1 MTDLPP
7 FLVALPLVASVVVLF
22 AGLVRSETGW
32 PIAAMAGLGQ
42 LGLAGYVAYQVFTA
56 GPTSYVVG
64 GYEAFYGIELVIDGL
79 SASVVVLIAAVSL
92 GVLAFARTAG
102 PRGNPFYATYL
113 LLVGG
118 LTGVVITGDVF
129 NMYVFIEISGLT
141 AYALVASGDTGR
153 SAVAALKYLIVGTV
167 GASLYLLGVGYAYI
181 GTGTLNMADL
191 SAALPT
197 VADGLGYQST
207 LVQTA
212 FAFIAIGLFIKTAVF
227 PLHTWQ
233 PEAYAGSPDS
243 VSGFISALVST
254 TFAYALIRISL
265 TVFTPDFFAA
275 VDAAQTLLIVGAV
288 VSIVA
293 GSALAVSQSE
303 IKRMLA
309 YSSVSQF
316 GLVLAGLAVL
326 NQTALIGATVHLVGH
341 AIMKGGL
348 FLAAGLI
355 ATATGARE
363 VHEYEGLSERMP
375 YAAGAFAVLAFAMVG
390 VPPAVG
396 FVGKW
401 YIAVGAV
408 QAQLWPLA
416 AVILLSTLLTLAY
429 FARLVERMY
438 FREPAATG
446 DLAEGEGTADTR
458 PDAVVADGGRP
469 SVGMYVVVVVA
480 AVLAVALG
488 AAVVPFAEYL
498 QPTIDLLLP

>member
-22 AGLVRSETGW
+22 AGLARSETGW
-32 PIAAMAGLGQ
+32 PIATLAGLAQ
-42 LGLAGYVAYQVFTA
+42 LGLAATLAYRVFTA
-56 GPTSYVVG
+56 GPISYVVG

-92 GVLAFARTAG
+92 GVLAYARTAG

-118 LTGVVITGDVF
+118 LTGVAVTGDVF

-191 SAALPT
+191 SAMLAE
-197 VADGLGYQST
+197 VGYQST

-265 TVFTPDFFAA
+265 SVFTPDFFAA
-275 VDAAQTLLIVGAV
+275 VDLAQTLLIVGAV

-293 GSALAVSQSE
+293 GSLLAVSQTE

-326 NQTALIGATVHLVGH
+326 NQTAMIGATVHLLGH
-341 AIMKGGL
+341 AVMKGGL
-348 FLAAGLI
+348 FLAAGVI

-375 YAAGAFAVLAFAMVG
+375 YAAGVFAVLAFSMVG
-390 VPPAVG
+390 VPPTVG

-408 QAQLWPLA
+408 EAQLWPLA
-416 AVILLSTLLTLAY
+416 AIILASTLLTLAY

-438 FREPAATG
+438 FREPAAA
-446 DLAEGEGTADTR
+446 DDHVEGESAEPQ

-469 SVGMYVVVVVA
+469 SLGMYA
-480 AVLAVALG
+480 AVLVAAALAVTLG
-488 AAVVPFAEYL
+488 AAVVPFAEL
-498 QPTIDLLLP
+498 LEPTLDLLLS

>member
-22 AGLVRSETGW
+22 VGLVRSETGW
-32 PIAAMAGLGQ
+32 PITVLAGLGQ
-42 LGLAGYVAYQVFTA
+42 VGLAGYVAYRVFTD
-56 GPTSYVVG
+56 GPISYVVG
-64 GYEAFYGIELVIDGL
+64 GFEAFYGIELVVDGL
-79 SASVVVLIAAVSL
+79 SAVVILLIALVSL
-92 GVLAFARTAG
+92 GVLAYARTGG

-118 LTGVVITGDVF
+118 LTGVTVTADVF

-141 AYALVASGDTGR
+141 AYALVASGDSGR

-191 SAALPT
+191 SEQLAAIGH
-197 VADGLGYQST
+197 DST
-207 LVQTA
+207 LVVTA
-212 FAFIAIGLFIKTAVF
+212 FAFIAIGLFIKVAVF

-233 PEAYAGSPDS
+233 PEAYAGAPDS
-243 VSGFISALVST
+243 VSAFISALVST

-275 VDAAQTLLIVGAV
+275 VDPARTMLIVGAI

-293 GSALAVSQSE
+293 GSVLAVSQTE

-326 NQTALIGATVHLVGH
+326 NETALIGATVHLLGH
-341 AIMKGGL
+341 AVMKGGL

-363 VHEYEGLSERMP
+363 IHEYEGLSDRMP
-375 YAAGAFAVLAFAMVG
+375 YAAGAFAVLAFSMVG
-390 VPPAVG
+390 VPPTVG

-401 YIAVGAV
+401 YIAFGAV
-408 QAQLWPLA
+408 EAQLWPLA
-416 AVILLSTLLTLAY
+416 AIILASTLLTLAY

-438 FREPAATG
+438 FRESAAA
-446 DLAEGEGTADTR
+446 DDAAADATATQ
-458 PDAVVADGGRP
+458 PDAVVTDGGRP
-469 SVGMYVVVVVA
+469 SLGMYVVVVVA
-480 AVLAVALG
+480 AVLAVTLG
-488 AAVVPFAEYL
+488 AAVVPFAEL
-498 QPTIDLLLP
+498 LDPTLELLLP

>member
-1 MTDLPP
+1 MTDLLP

-22 AGLVRSETGW
+22 VGLVRSETGW
-32 PIAAMAGLGQ
+32 PIAALAGLGQ
-42 LGLAGYVAYQVFTA
+42 FGLAGYLGYRALTA
-56 GPTSYVVG
+56 GRISYVVG
-64 GYEAFYGIELVIDGL
+64 GFRAPYGIELVIDGL
-79 SASVVVLIAAVSL
+79 SAAVIVLIAAVSL
-92 GVLAFARTAG
+92 GVLVYARTAG

-118 LTGVVITGDVF
+118 LTGVVVTADVF

-141 AYALVASGDTGR
+141 AYALVASGDSGR

-191 SAALPT
+191 STKL
-197 VADGLGYQST
+197 ADPAIVGHDSVLAT
-207 LVQTA
+207 TA

-275 VDAAQTLLIVGAV
+275 VDPARTLLIVGAI

-316 GLVLAGLAVL
+316 GLVLAGLAAL
-326 NQTALIGATVHLVGH
+326 NGTALIGAIVHLVGH

-408 QAQLWPLA
+408 EAQLWPLA

-438 FREPAATG
+438 FREPAAP
-446 DLAEGEGTADTR
+446 DDHAEGETAADAR
-458 PDAVVADGGRP
+458 PDAVVADGGRT

-480 AVLAVALG
+480 AVLAVTLG
-488 AAVVPFAEYL
+488 AAVVPFAEL
-498 QPTIDLLLP
+498 LEPTLDLLLP

>member
-22 AGLVRSETGW
+22 AGLARSKTGW
-32 PIAAMAGLGQ
+32 PIAALAGVAQ
-42 LGLAGYVAYQVFTA
+42 LGLAGYLAYRVFTA
-56 GPTSYVVG
+56 GPISYVVG
-64 GYEAFYGIELVIDGL
+64 GFEAFYGIELVIDGL

-92 GVLAFARTAG
+92 GILAYARTAG

-118 LTGVVITGDVF
+118 LTGVAVTGDVF

-141 AYALVASGDTGR
+141 AYALVASGDSGR

-191 SAALPT
+191 SAMLAE
-197 VADGLGYQST
+197 VGYQST

-212 FAFIAIGLFIKTAVF
+212 FALFAIGLFIKTAVF

-243 VSGFISALVST
+243 VSGFVSALVST

-275 VDAAQTLLIVGAV
+275 VDLAQTLLIVGAV

-293 GSALAVSQSE
+293 GSLLAVSQTE

-326 NQTALIGATVHLVGH
+326 NQTAMVGATVHLLGH
-341 AIMKGGL
+341 AVMKGGL

-363 VHEYEGLSERMP
+363 IHEYEGLSERMP

-390 VPPAVG
+390 VPPTIG

-401 YIAVGAV
+401 YIAFGAV
-408 QAQLWPLA
+408 EAQLWPLA
-416 AVILLSTLLTLAY
+416 AIILASTLLTLAY

-438 FREPAATG
+438 FREPAAA
-446 DLAEGEGTADTR
+446 DDHPEGEATGAQ
-458 PDAVVADGGRP
+458 PDAMVADGGRP
-469 SVGMYVVVVVA
+469 SLGMYAAVLVA
-480 AVLAVALG
+480 AVLAVVLAP
-488 AAVVPFAEYL
+488 AVVPFEQL
-498 QPTIDLLLP
+498 LDPTLDILLP

>member
-22 AGLVRSETGW
+22 AGLARSETGW
-32 PIAAMAGLGQ
+32 PIATLAGLAQ
-42 LGLAGYVAYQVFTA
+42 LGLAATLAYRVFTA
-56 GPTSYVVG
+56 GPISYVVG

-92 GVLAFARTAG
+92 GVLAYARTAG

-118 LTGVVITGDVF
+118 LTGVAVTGDVF

-191 SAALPT
+191 SAMLAE
-197 VADGLGYQST
+197 VGYQST

-265 TVFTPDFFAA
+265 SVFTPDFFAA
-275 VDAAQTLLIVGAV
+275 VDLAQTLLIVGAV

-293 GSALAVSQSE
+293 GSLLAVSQTE

-326 NQTALIGATVHLVGH
+326 NQTAMIGATVHLLGH
-341 AIMKGGL
+341 AVMKGGL
-348 FLAAGLI
+348 FLAAGVI

-375 YAAGAFAVLAFAMVG
+375 YAAGAFAVLAFSMVG
-390 VPPAVG
+390 VPPTVG

-408 QAQLWPLA
+408 EAQLWPLA
-416 AVILLSTLLTLAY
+416 AIILASTLLTLAY

-438 FREPAATG
+438 FREPAAA
-446 DLAEGEGTADTR
+446 DDHVEGESAEPQ

-469 SVGMYVVVVVA
+469 SLGMYA
-480 AVLAVALG
+480 AVLVAAALAVTLG
-488 AAVVPFAEYL
+488 AAVVPFAEL
-498 QPTIDLLLP
+498 LEPTLDLLLS

>member
-22 AGLVRSETGW
+22 AGLARSNTGW
-32 PIAAMAGLGQ
+32 PIAAVAVLLQ
-42 LGLAGYVAYQVFTA
+42 FGLAGFLAYRVFTM
-56 GPTSYVVG
+56 GPISYVVG
-64 GYEAFYGIELVIDGL
+64 GYEAFYGIELVVDGL
-79 SASVVVLIAAVSL
+79 SAAVILLIATVSL
-92 GVLAFARTAG
+92 GVLAYARTAG
-102 PRGNPFYATYL
+102 PRGNPFYTTYL

-118 LTGVVITGDVF
+118 LTGVAVTGDVF

-141 AYALVASGDTGR
+141 AYALVASGDSGR

-191 SAALPT
+191 SAQLAQ
-197 VADGLGYQST
+197 VGYQST
-207 LVQTA
+207 LVRTA
-212 FAFIAIGLFIKTAVF
+212 FAFVAVGLFIKIAVF

-233 PEAYAGSPDS
+233 PEAYAGAPDS
-243 VSGFISALVST
+243 VSGFVAALVST
-254 TFAYALIRISL
+254 TFAYALIRVSL
-265 TVFTPDFFAA
+265 SVFTPAFFAA
-275 VDAAQTLLIVGAV
+275 VDLARTLLIAGAV

-293 GSALAVSQSE
+293 GSVLAVSQTE

-316 GLVLAGLAVL
+316 GLVLAGLAVM
-326 NQTALIGATVHLVGH
+326 NETALVGATVHLLGH

-363 VHEYEGLSERMP
+363 IDEYEGLSERMP
-375 YAAGAFAVLAFAMVG
+375 YAAGVFAVLAFSMVG
-390 VPPAVG
+390 VPPTVG

-438 FREPAATG
+438 FREPAAV
-446 DLAEGEGTADTR
+446 EGEPAGESGETR
-458 PDAVVADGGRP
+458 PDAVATDGGRP
-469 SVGMYVVVVVA
+469 SLGMYAVVVA
-480 AVLAVALG
+480 AAALAVTLG
-488 AAVVPFAEYL
+488 AAVVPFAEL
-498 QPTIDLLLP
+498 LDPTLDLLLP